1 MFRAFHPALVL
12 RNSWVSYKCSKSLG
26 CLNLHALQKLPEH
39 LQAHGHTSLHS
50 SCSEG
55 VEVMNRVLDHNPTVY
70 MYNIYIY
77 MLCYISQN
85 VVHKGTVSY

>member
-55 VEVMNRVLDHNPTVY
+55 VEVMN
-70 MYNIYIY
+70 MYIYII
-77 MLCYISQN
+77 YICFVTFLKTLYTKVLYHTN
-85 VVHKGTVSY
+85 YLN